1 MAEAKADCP
10 RGTGCSHAADLI
22 WTSDAGRMSAAMG
35 RFAMAMDAMAM
46 DAEAAPLRQTK
57 STAAPDASVDLVAS
71 TGNDVARS
79 STATVISA
87 VVDAAVVVALVV
99 GLFAMRHK
107 SCLSVSL

>member
-35 RFAMAMDAMAM
+35 RFAMAM